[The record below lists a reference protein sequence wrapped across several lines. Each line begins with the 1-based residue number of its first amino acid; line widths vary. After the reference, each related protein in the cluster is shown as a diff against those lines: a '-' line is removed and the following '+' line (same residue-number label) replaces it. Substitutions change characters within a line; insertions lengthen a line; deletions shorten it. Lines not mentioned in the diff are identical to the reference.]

1 MKLINTS
8 IYFKTILNDTK
19 EYYDVK
25 SITSAASH
33 PRSHSP
39 K

>member
-1 MKLINTS
+1 MKI
-8 IYFKTILNDTK
+8 IYVCLKTNSEGT
-19 EYYDVK
+19 EEYDVK

-33 PRSHSP
+33 PRFHSP